1 MARILIAHNF
11 KQDSWFVMCHR
22 LAHYLA
28 ESHEVVFMS
37 YRPFFTEKQVLMDG
51 KLTVY
56 SWTTRKR
63 PVRIQDVL
71 YFIGIYLRHRPQ
83 LVVGH
88 FVGGNV
94 CILVAKVLS
103 FFQAKTLEWYHTPS
117 SAIEYDYG
125 KTPRF
130 KKIMRRLRFKY
141 FVDTVVPVSNLSAKD
156 YRQFY
161 GLNNFKVIL
170 NAIRDE
176 YRGIDADMKSSVVT
190 VGFLG
195 RFNPVKGV
203 DILLGLVN
211 HLRSDQ
217 FSFRIAG
224 EGPEQAKIKALDL
237 PNVEYLGMLPYS
249 RIREFIER
257 CHLIIIPSYVDNLV
271 TAGIEALMHKR
282 CLVLSSQTGLAEYL
296 CNDGDAVIC
305 DPTFEAFRDALQKL
319 HDDRE
324 MLQRISAQGRLSFLK
339 KFDLEA
345 HVRKV
350 EHLMLG

>member
-37 YRPFFTEKQVLMDG
+37 YRPFFKQKQVLMDG

-63 PVRIQDVL
+63 PVRIQDAI
-71 YFIGIYLRHRPQ
+71 YFMGIYLRHRPQ

-103 FFQAKTLEWYHTPS
+103 LFRVRTFEWYHTPS

-125 KTPRF
+125 RTPRF
-130 KKIMRRLRFKY
+130 KKIMRRLRFRF
-141 FVDTVVPVSNLSAKD
+141 FVDMVVPVSNFSAKD

-161 GLNNFKVIL
+161 GLNNFQVIL
-170 NAIRDE
+170 NAIQDD
-176 YRGIDADMKSSVVT
+176 YRGIDADMQASVIK

-195 RFNPVKGV
+195 RLNPVKGV
-203 DILLGLVN
+203 DILHRLVD
-211 HLRSDQ
+211 HLPSDQ
-217 FSFRIAG
+217 FAFRIAG
-224 EGPEQAKIKALDL
+224 EGPEQPKIEALDL
-237 PNVEYLGMLPYS
+237 PNVEYLGMLSYH
-249 RIREFIER
+249 RIREFIES
-257 CHLIIIPSYVDNLV
+257 CHVIIIPSYVDNLV
-271 TAGIEALMHKR
+271 TAGIETLMLKR
-282 CLVLSSQTGLAEYL
+282 CLVLSSQTGLTEYVR
-296 CNDGDAVIC
+296 NNVDAVIC

-319 HDDRE
+319 YDDRG
-324 MLQRISAQGRLSFLK
+324 MLQRISAEGRLSFLEQ
-339 KFDLEA
+339 FDLEA